1 MPFRART
8 VVSTVFLVAALVLG
22 LAPVSPPSSAAAAG
36 EKVVIIVG
44 PVGAQTDNYREK
56 GDRIAE
62 TAEAAGAE
70 VVKVY
75 SPNATWDNVKEAVD
89 GANLIVYVG
98 HGNGYPNPYSTGF
111 EYTDRVNGWGL
122 NMREDDGDGDTINE
136 DMVYCGEKALR
147 GQLTAADDTWRKT
160 YCGGT
165 ANDGITPAPGFVMVY
180 SNACYTPGAGES
192 FDDPATEAVA
202 VTRVASYSRAVF
214 ALGGRAYFASD
225 LGSWKLVDLVLRN
238 PGTAF
243 GQLFETSNGY
253 DPAALRVHLHPHYG
267 GGRQIWIQKTDG
279 PGDRPDY
286 FHAFAGNPSM
296 APNGNMTSY
305 TPPDPPPFSDLVG
318 SKFFA
323 DIVWLEEQ
331 GITAGC
337 GGTKFCPNGTVTR
350 GQMATFLVRAFDLPA
365 TGTDYFGD
373 DNANKHEANIN
384 ALARAGVTSGC
395 DDNRFCP
402 DGLVTRAQM
411 ATFLTR
417 ALHLGWTSTDHFAD
431 DDGNTHEPNIN
442 RFAEAA
448 ITSGCG
454 SNRYCPD
461 GLVTRGQMAA
471 FLHRALD

>member
-1 MPFRART
+1 LPVRART
-8 VVSTVFLVAALVLG
+8 VVSTIGLVAALVLG

-36 EKVVIIVG
+36 QKVVIIVG

-56 GDRIAE
+56 GDKIAD
-62 TAEAAGAE
+62 TAEAAGAT

-75 SPNATWDNVKEAVD
+75 SPNATWDNVRAAVN
-89 GANLIVYVG
+89 GANVIVYVG
-98 HGNGYPNPYSTGF
+98 HGNGYPNPYSSGH
-111 EYTDRVNGWGL
+111 EWTDRVNGWGL
-122 NMREDDGDGDTINE
+122 NMHEDDGDGDTINV

-147 GQLTAADDTWRKT
+147 GTLGSTDGATQQQ
-160 YCGGT
+160 YCDGGP
-165 ANDGITPAPGFVMVY
+165 ITPAPGFVMIY

-192 FDDPATEAVA
+192 FDTPATEAVA
-202 VTRVASYSRAVF
+202 ITRVASYSRPVF

-243 GQLFETSNGY
+243 GQLFEMSNGY
-253 DPAALRVHLHPHYG
+253 DPAALRVHLHPHFG

-286 FHAFAGNPSM
+286 FHAFAGNPAM
-296 APNGNMTSY
+296 APNGTMTSY
-305 TPPDPPPFSDLVG
+305 VPPDPPPFSDLVG
-318 SKFFA
+318 SKFFD
-323 DIVWLEEQ
+323 DIVWLAEE

-337 GGTKFCPNGTVTR
+337 GGTKFCPNGSVTR
-350 GQMATFLVRAFDLPA
+350 GQMATFLVRAFNLPT
-365 TGTDYFGD
+365 TGTDYFTD
-373 DNANKHEANIN
+373 DEANKHEANIN
-384 ALARAGVTSGC
+384 RLAAAGITAGCSG
-395 DDNRFCP
+395 DAFCP

-411 ATFLTR
+411 ATFISR
-417 ALHLGWTSTDHFAD
+417 AMSLSGTSQDFFWD
-431 DDGNTHEPNIN
+431 DDDSVHEGSIN
-442 RFAEAA
+442 RFAEAE